1 MGGYAFEDRLFKKKK
16 KKLSALCREGFFCCC
31 ETQVPAS
38 FCAWV
43 LQYIVFEFGCSFP
56 SEEIARSVW
65 LVVKLGVWGGEDVAA
80 PQSRLHFL
88 CRRRTG

>member
-1 MGGYAFEDRLFKKKK
+1 MKLAFSKKKVN
-16 KKLSALCREGFFCCC
+16 ALCREGFFCCC

-38 FCAWV
+38 FLCVGAAVYSIRVW
-43 LQYIVFEFGCSFP
+43 LLFFL

-65 LVVKLGVWGGEDVAA
+65 LVVKLGVRGGEDVAV